1 MNIIIKDDQGL
12 DATLMMDGYSGE
24 QRMEAKQ
31 VLRAAFRDTAVKVFQ
46 EVLDRPLPETITV
59 NLAVSRNDE
68 LKGEGAARLASF
80 NSELSRIDSFN
91 FTIRELTVKKVL
103 DHSDLTLF
111 KSTVIHEMFHAA
123 DLSMLEENQRLFD
136 GLREKINE
144 SFSDFNQE
152 VSNGYIALLKTLQMF
167 NHYRAE
173 GVAILGESLLMKSE
187 FGAIDNA
194 TALFCRVFEMAMMR
208 AQMSIYG
215 YRSEDG
221 FDEDVF
227 HGAYAVAPIILLMV
241 FGKGEAVK
249 GELVMKALDGLH
261 DGMYD
266 LSDEEIISI
275 MRSAL
280 ALNLTGYIQGLVS
293 LGDQVAPIRPFLDFC
308 ISLQQDGDEDSTN
321 AYEQL
326 MNEPRSAASFNAAM
340 SQIMGSCMD
349 EEELAALYEDF
360 ITNAS
365 DASFS
370 LQMREKVTT
379 LYNIFKNDG
388 NPDRQRLAQWALTYF
403 FDDEDIIHDDVSGLG
418 FVDDIIIIDYAIN
431 LLNHEQDEPQK

>member
-1 MNIIIKDDQGL
+1 MDIIIKDDQGL

-24 QRMEAKQ
+24 QRMEAKL
-31 VLRAAFRDTAVKVFQ
+31 VLRAAFRDTAVRVFQ

-80 NSELSRIDSFN
+80 NSEVSRVDSFN
-91 FTIRELTVKKVL
+91 FTIRELTVKKIL

-111 KSTVIHEMFHAA
+111 QSTVIHEMFHAA
-123 DLSMLEENQRLFD
+123 DLRTLEDNHRLFD
-136 GLREKINE
+136 DLREKINE
-144 SFSDFNQE
+144 SYSDFNRDAG
-152 VSNGYIALLKTLQMF
+152 NGYIALLNMLQMF

-173 GVAILGESLLMKSE
+173 GVAILGESLLMKSA

-194 TALFCRVFEMAMMR
+194 TAMFSRVFEMSMMR
-208 AQMSIYG
+208 AQMRING
-215 YRSEDG
+215 PLVEDC

-227 HGAYAVAPIILLMV
+227 HAAYAVAPVILLMAL
-241 FGKGEAVK
+241 GERGDVRE
-249 GELVMKALDGLH
+249 ELVTKALDGLH
-261 DGMYD
+261 HGMYD
-266 LSDEEIISI
+266 LTDEETISI

-293 LGDQVAPIRPFLDFC
+293 LGDRIAPIRPFLDFC
-308 ISLQQDGDEDSTN
+308 ISLQQDGDEDSTH

-326 MNEPRSAASFNAAM
+326 IREPRSATSFSAAM
-340 SQIMGSCMD
+340 SQIMGSCMN
-349 EEELAALYEDF
+349 ENELAAFYEDF
-360 ITNAS
+360 IIHAS
-365 DASFS
+365 EASFYP
-370 LQMREKVTT
+370 QMKEKVTA

-388 NPDRQRLAQWALTYF
+388 NPDRRRLAQWALTYF

-418 FVDDIIIIDYAIN
+418 FVDDVIIIDYAIS
-431 LLNHEQDEPQK
+431 LLQS